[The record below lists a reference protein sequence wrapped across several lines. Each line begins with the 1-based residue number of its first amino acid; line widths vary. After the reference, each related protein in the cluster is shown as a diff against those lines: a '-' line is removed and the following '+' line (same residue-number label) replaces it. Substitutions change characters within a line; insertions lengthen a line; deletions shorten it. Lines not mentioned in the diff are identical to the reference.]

1 VDYEGLSLAMRA
13 NNEPKEEIERALMSG
28 VDLSDDMDSV
38 MMIALYMS
46 KADLEDAALRLYREI
61 SQHQPTRPEPYVQGL
76 ACAKHLK
83 DREGIMWACK
93 GILSQAW
100 EKNHRHVWDEAFK
113 QAQGLILDLKK
124 GGEDKLAATFEA
136 DAKAAMVR
144 DCIVVVSW
152 TGDADLDLVVEEPSG
167 TICSLESP
175 RSTAGGVIVGDSFA
189 QVDGASG
196 ENQEIYV
203 CPQAFSGEYRVLV
216 KRVWGKV
223 TAGKV
228 TVDIYTHYGRE
239 DNRHLREQLELGEK
253 KAIFAF
259 NLDDGRRKEMLAEEQ
274 IANVARVQNAIGRQV
289 LAQQLGQFDGSAAE
303 RAYAASLAAARGFDP
318 RLALAG
324 LGGRGAVGFT
334 IRPTILTEGL
344 SDFTQAVISAD
355 RRYVRITPQ
364 PSITAIGQVT
374 TFNVA
379 TGRNQ
384 NVTNQQGNNQGA
396 GGFGGGGFGGGGFG
410 T

>member
-1 VDYEGLSLAMRA
+1 
-13 NNEPKEEIERALMSG
+13 
-28 VDLSDDMDSV
+28 MDSV

-46 KADLEDAALRLYREI
+46 KSGLEDAALRLYREI

-76 ACAKHLK
+76 ACAKQLK

-100 EKNHRHVWDEAFK
+100 EKTHRHVWDEAFK
-113 QAQGLILDLKK
+113 QAHGLVLDLKK
-124 GGEDKLAATFEA
+124 EGEEKLAAAFEA
-136 DAKAAMVR
+136 EASAAMVR

-167 TICSLESP
+167 TTCSLESP
-175 RSTAGGVIVGDSFA
+175 RSAAGGVIVGDSFA

-196 ENQEIYV
+196 QNQEIYV

-228 TVDIYTHYGRE
+228 TVDIYTHHGRE
-239 DNRHLREQLELGEK
+239 GGRHLREQLELGEK

-259 NLDDGRRKEMLAEEQ
+259 NLEDGRRKEMLAEVQ
-274 IANVARVQNAIGRQV
+274 IANVARIQNAIGRQV
-289 LAQQLGQFDGSAAE
+289 LAQQLGQFDNSAAE

-334 IRPTILTEGL
+334 IRPTVLTEGL

-355 RRYVRITPQ
+355 RRYVRITPS
-364 PSITAIGQVT
+364 PSITAIGAVT

-379 TGRNQ
+379 NGNTQNISNQ
-384 NVTNQQGNNQGA
+384 FGGGNNQG